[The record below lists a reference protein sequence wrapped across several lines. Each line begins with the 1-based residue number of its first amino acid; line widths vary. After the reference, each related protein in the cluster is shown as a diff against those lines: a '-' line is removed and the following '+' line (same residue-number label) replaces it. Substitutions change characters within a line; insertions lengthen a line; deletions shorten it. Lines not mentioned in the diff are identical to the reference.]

1 MSTSEHLLRIL
12 SVYSRRAETP
22 HIPASALFSF
32 AKKYATR
39 YVDQQ
44 PELED
49 LITYTDETVKAHLYT
64 LSERGKCSL
73 NYDGE
78 AIGKV
83 YYPGYYFDAVA
94 AQYRKLEQRPELPFP
109 NEDTVHI
116 TPPAELIQIVDMGT
130 DFIMWLEQC
139 ATAEEDQLLRLI
151 FPHQLPSCIITSQIM
166 NRSLPDLTMQRI
178 RSYLRSERNAGYMRS
193 KLQAVFPHR
202 DASVRDMISAVLTTP
217 AQVLSGILEP
227 TDFTFHFWSQFA
239 GIIIKDYSSKK
250 DRLAEED
257 AFTQAAFILSYL
269 TVFYKGRA
277 QKTQE
282 IDTAIRR
289 LEQSLRASPY
299 AHSISDVMAF
309 TDSRGVPLSRNLSR
323 DDITKHLAGL
333 LRGESGELGKL
344 VRVNT
349 ANDRQYYISTEN
361 VIRVAVDG
369 VFTAGMELRKHYI
382 DQWSIYMRDDKKVK
396 AMVSDEAFAKSV
408 NAMMAENFPLILALL
423 DEGLLLSCSKHTE
436 FNAAMQEQYNA
447 LFHPKTAKLQST
459 VEILGLSRE
468 ELYNDAR
475 LVLPFWM
482 VTPGLNAVV
491 RFLRSLFLGEPRRRS
506 PKGASARSDDSS
518 EELPDL
524 NDLNKRTTKKMV
536 VDDGAA
542 DSQSARTDSQNA
554 GSRSK
559 AQSAEFQKAIKRLE
573 KEFLGTNRNIDETLH
588 ELADRWNPLLDERAK
603 RNLIEDVNSLTRDFL
618 RRMKVGFR
626 MIPPDANRI
635 RDLARRLSQNDAFS
649 EIRRK
654 KDLERYLELYMLKLL
669 GKIK

>member
-22 HIPASALFSF
+22 HIPASALFLF

-49 LITYTDETVKAHLYT
+49 FIAYTDETVKAHLHT
-64 LSERGKCSL
+64 LNEQGKCSL
-73 NYDGE
+73 IFDGE
-78 AIGKV
+78 AVGKI

-94 AQYRKLEQRPELPFP
+94 AEYRKLEQRPELPFP
-109 NEDTVHI
+109 NEDATHL
-116 TPPAELIQIVDMGT
+116 TPPAELVQIVDMGT
-130 DFIMWLEQC
+130 DFIMWLERC
-139 ATAEEDQLLRLI
+139 AAAEEDELLRLI

-202 DASVRDMISAVLTTP
+202 DASVRDMIAAVLTTP
-217 AQVLSGILEP
+217 AQVLSGIIEP

-289 LEQSLRASPY
+289 LEQSLRATPY
-299 AHSISDVMAF
+299 AHTISDVMAF
-309 TDSRGVPLSRNLSR
+309 TDSRGVPLSKNLSR
-323 DDITKHLAGL
+323 DHITKHLAGL
-333 LRGESGELGKL
+333 LRGESGELGPL

-349 ANDRQYYISTEN
+349 AKDRQYYISREN
-361 VIRVAVDG
+361 AIRVAVDG
-369 VFTAGMELRKHYI
+369 VFTAGLELRKHYI
-382 DQWSIYMRDDKKVK
+382 DQWSGYMRDDKKVK

-423 DEGLLLSCSKHTE
+423 DDGLLLACSKHTE

-447 LFHPKTAKLQST
+447 LFHPKAAKLRST
-459 VEILGLSRE
+459 EEILGLNRE

-482 VTPGLNAVV
+482 VTPGLNAFV
-491 RFLRSLFLGEPRRRS
+491 RLLRRLFLAEPRTRS
-506 PKGASARSDDSS
+506 KGASARSEDGS
-518 EELPDL
+518 EELPDVNGL
-524 NDLNKRTTKKMV
+524 DKRTTKKMV
-536 VDDGAA
+536 VDDGAD
-542 DSQSARTDSQNA
+542 DSQSARTDSRNA
-554 GSRSK
+554 GSKSK
-559 AQSAEFQKAIKRLE
+559 AQSAEFQKAIARLE
-573 KEFLGTNRNIDETLH
+573 KEFLGTNRSIDETLR

>member
-12 SVYSRRAETP
+12 SVYARRAETP
-22 HIPASALFSF
+22 HIPAPALSSF
-32 AKKYATR
+32 ARKYATR

-49 LITYTDETVKAHLYT
+49 LIAYTDETVKAHLHS
-64 LSERGKCSL
+64 LSEQGKCSL
-73 NYDGE
+73 SFDGD

-83 YYPGYYFDAVA
+83 YYPGYFFDAVA

-109 NEDTVHI
+109 NEDAVQL
-116 TPPAELIQIVDMGT
+116 TPPAELVQIVDMGT
-130 DFIMWLEQC
+130 DFVMWLENC
-139 ATAEEDQLLRLI
+139 AKAEEDQLLRLI
-151 FPHQLPSCIITSQIM
+151 FPHQLPSCIITAHIM

-178 RSYLRSERNAGYMRS
+178 RNYLRSERNAGYMRS

-202 DASVRDMISAVLTTP
+202 DASVRDMITAVLTTP

-239 GIIIKDYSSKK
+239 GIIIKDYSTKK

-282 IDTAIRR
+282 FDSALRR
-289 LEQSLRASPY
+289 MEQSLRSSPY
-299 AHSISDVMAF
+299 AHTISDVMAF
-309 TDSRGVPLSRNLSR
+309 TDSRGVPLSKNLSR
-323 DDITKHLAGL
+323 EEITKHLAGL
-333 LRGESGELGKL
+333 LRAESGSIGSL

-349 ANDRQYYISTEN
+349 ANDRQYYISREN
-361 VIRVAVDG
+361 LIRIAVDG
-369 VFTAGMELRKHYI
+369 VFTAGLELRKHYI
-382 DQWSIYMRDDKKVK
+382 DQWADYMRADKKVK
-396 AMVSDEAFAKSV
+396 AMVSDEAFSKSV
-408 NAMMAENFPLILALL
+408 HAMMAENFPLILALL
-423 DEGLLLSCSKHTE
+423 DEGLLLACSKHTQ

-447 LFHPKTAKLQST
+447 LFHPKAAKLRPT
-459 VEILGLSRE
+459 EEILGLNRE

-482 VTPGLNAVV
+482 VTPGLNSVV
-491 RFLRSLFLGEPRRRS
+491 RLLRRLFLGEPRTRS
-506 PKGASARSDDSS
+506 SKGGSTQS
-518 EELPDL
+518 EENSEVTLDA
-524 NDLNKRTTKKMV
+524 NSLNKRTTKKMV
-536 VDDGAA
+536 VDEGAE
-542 DSQSARTDSQNA
+542 DSQSTRTDARNT
-554 GSRSK
+554 GTRSK
-559 AQSAEFQKAIKRLE
+559 AQSAAFQKAIKELE
-573 KEFLGTNRNIDETLH
+573 KEFLGTNRNLDETLH

-635 RDLARRLSQNDAFS
+635 RDLSRRLSQNDAFS

>member
-22 HIPASALFSF
+22 HIPAPALFAF
-32 AKKYATR
+32 AKKYAAR

-44 PELED
+44 TELED
-49 LITYTDETVKAHLYT
+49 LITHTDETVTAHLHS
-64 LSERGKCSL
+64 LSEQGKCILSF
-73 NYDGE
+73 DGK
-78 AIGKV
+78 AIGKI
-83 YYPGYYFDAVA
+83 YYSGYYFDAVA
-94 AQYRKLEQRPELPFP
+94 AEYRKLEQRPELPLP
-109 NEDTVHI
+109 NEDAIHI

-130 DFIMWLEQC
+130 DFVMWLEQS

-151 FPHQLPSCIITSQIM
+151 FPHQLPSCIITSHIM
-166 NRSLPDLTMQRI
+166 NRSLPELTLQRI

-202 DASVRDMISAVLTTP
+202 DASVRDMITAVLTTP

-239 GIIIKDYSSKK
+239 GIIIKDFSSKK

-282 IDTAIRR
+282 HESAIRR

-299 AHSISDVMAF
+299 AHTISDILAF
-309 TDSRGVPLSRNLSR
+309 TDSRGVPLSKNLSR
-323 DDITKHLAGL
+323 EVITKHLAGL
-333 LRGESGELGKL
+333 LRGESGALGSL

-349 ANDRQYYISTEN
+349 ANDRQYYLAREN
-361 VIRVAVDG
+361 LVRVAVDG
-369 VFTAGMELRKHYI
+369 VFTAGLELRKHYI
-382 DQWSIYMRDDKKVK
+382 DQWSNYMRADKKVK

-408 NAMMAENFPLILALL
+408 NAVMTENFPLILALL
-423 DEGLLLSCSKHTE
+423 DEGLLLACSEHTQ

-447 LFHPKTAKLQST
+447 LFHPKTGKLQST
-459 VEILGLSRE
+459 EQILGLNRE

-491 RFLRSLFLGEPRRRS
+491 RFLRRLFLAEPRSRS
-506 PKGASARSDDSS
+506 PRGASARAEEGAEEQDSATTLGS
-518 EELPDL
+518 
-524 NDLNKRTTKKMV
+524 RTTKKMV
-536 VDDGAA
+536 VDDTDDA
-542 DSQSARTDSQNA
+542 QTARSDKPSA

-559 AQSAEFQKAIKRLE
+559 AQSAEFQKAIKQLE
-573 KEFLGTNRNIDETLH
+573 KEFLGTNRNLDETLH
-588 ELADRWNPLLDERAK
+588 ELADRWNPLLDERSK

-626 MIPPDANRI
+626 MIPPDASRI

>member
-1 MSTSEHLLRIL
+1 MSSSEHLVRIL

-22 HIPASALFSF
+22 HIAAAALFSF
-32 AKKYATR
+32 AKKYAAR

-49 LITYTDETVKAHLYT
+49 LITHTDETVTAHLHS
-64 LSERGKCSL
+64 LSEQGRCSL
-73 NYDGE
+73 SFDGNV
-78 AIGKV
+78 IGKV
-83 YYPGYYFDAVA
+83 YYSGYYFDAVA
-94 AQYRKLEQRPELPFP
+94 SEYRKLEQRPELPLP
-109 NEDTVHI
+109 NEDVIHI

-130 DFIMWLEQC
+130 DFVMWLEQS
-139 ATAEEDQLLRLI
+139 ASVEEDQLLRLI
-151 FPHQLPSCIITSQIM
+151 FPHQLPSCIITSHIM
-166 NRSLPDLTMQRI
+166 QRSLPDLTLQRI

-202 DASVRDMISAVLTTP
+202 DASVRDMITAALTTP

-239 GIIIKDYSSKK
+239 GIIIKDYSNKK

-282 IDTAIRR
+282 HDSAIRR

-299 AHSISDVMAF
+299 AHTISDVMGF
-309 TDSRGVPLSRNLSR
+309 TDSRGVPLSKNLSR
-323 DDITKHLAGL
+323 DVITKHLASL
-333 LRGESGELGKL
+333 LRGESGALGAL

-349 ANDRQYYISTEN
+349 TKDQQYYLAREN
-361 VIRVAVDG
+361 LIRVAVDG
-369 VFTAGMELRKHYI
+369 VFTAGLELRKHYI
-382 DQWSIYMRDDKKVK
+382 DQWSNFMREDKKVK

-408 NAMMAENFPLILALL
+408 NAVMAENFPLILALL
-423 DEGLLLSCSKHTE
+423 DEGLLLACSEHTQ

-447 LFHPKTAKLQST
+447 LFLPKTGKLKST
-459 VEILGLSRE
+459 EEILSLNRE

-482 VTPGLNAVV
+482 VTPGLNSVV
-491 RFLRSLFLGEPRRRS
+491 RFLRRLFLAEPRNRS
-506 PKGASARSDDSS
+506 PRGSSARTEESSD
-518 EELPDL
+518 ELATA
-524 NDLNKRTTKKMV
+524 NGISNRTTKKMV
-536 VDDGAA
+536 VDDTD
-542 DSQSARTDSQNA
+542 DSQPARSDKANS

-559 AQSAEFQKAIKRLE
+559 AQSLEFQKAIKQLE
-573 KEFLGTNRNIDETLH
+573 REFLGTNRKLDETLQ

>member
-12 SVYSRRAETP
+12 SVYARRAETP
-22 HIPASALFSF
+22 HIEASALFSF
-32 AKKYATR
+32 AKKYAAR

-49 LITYTDETVKAHLYT
+49 IISHTDETVRAQLHS
-64 LSERGKCSL
+64 LSEQGKCSL
-73 NYDGE
+73 VFDGE
-78 AIGKV
+78 VIGKV
-83 YYPGYYFDAVA
+83 YYPGYFFDTVA
-94 AQYRKLEQRPELPFP
+94 AEYRKLEQRPELPFP
-109 NEDTVHI
+109 NEDTVQL
-116 TPPAELIQIVDMGT
+116 TPPAELVQIVDMGT
-130 DFIMWLEQC
+130 DFIMWLEHC
-139 ATAEEDQLLRLI
+139 ATTEDDQLLRLI

-166 NRSLPDLTMQRI
+166 NRSLPDLTVQRI
-178 RSYLRSERNAGYMRS
+178 RNYLRSERNSGYMRS

-202 DASVRDMISAVLTTP
+202 DASVRDMITAVLTTP

-239 GIIIKDYSSKK
+239 GIIIKDYSNKK

-282 IDTAIRR
+282 VDSAFRR
-289 LEQSLRASPY
+289 LDQSLRSSPF
-299 AHSISDVMAF
+299 AHTISDVMAF
-309 TDSRGVPLSRNLSR
+309 TDPRGVPLSKNLSR
-323 DDITKHLAGL
+323 EAITKHLTEL
-333 LRGESGELGKL
+333 LRGESGALGSL
-344 VRVNT
+344 IRLNT
-349 ANDRQYYISTEN
+349 ANDRQYYIAREN
-361 VIRVAVDG
+361 LIRVAVDG
-369 VFTAGMELRKHYI
+369 VFTAGLELRKHYI
-382 DQWSIYMRDDKKVK
+382 DQWSGYMRADKKVK
-396 AMVSDEAFAKSV
+396 AMVSNEAFTKSV

-423 DEGLLLSCSKHTE
+423 DEGLLLACSEHTQ
-436 FNAAMQEQYNA
+436 FNAAMQEQYNS
-447 LFHPKTAKLQST
+447 LFYPKTSRLKSAE
-459 VEILGLSRE
+459 EILGLNRE

-491 RFLRSLFLGEPRRRS
+491 RFLRRLLLAEPRVRS
-506 PKGASARSDDSS
+506 PKDASGRSEDSS
-518 EELPDL
+518 EGLTETAALS
-524 NDLNKRTTKKMV
+524 KRTTKKMV
-536 VDDGAA
+536 IDGTDDAQPSRG
-542 DSQSARTDSQNA
+542 DSKTP
-554 GSRSK
+554 GTKSK

-626 MIPPDANRI
+626 LIPPDADRI
-635 RDLARRLSQNDAFS
+635 RDLARRLSQNDSFS

>member
-22 HIPASALFSF
+22 HIPAAALCSF
-32 AKKYATR
+32 ARKYATR
-39 YVDQQ
+39 YVEQQ

-49 LITYTDETVKAHLYT
+49 LIAYTDETVKAHLHS
-64 LSERGKCSL
+64 LSEQGKCSL
-73 NYDGE
+73 SFDGD

-83 YYPGYYFDAVA
+83 YYPGYFFDAVA

-109 NEDTVHI
+109 NEDAVQL
-116 TPPAELIQIVDMGT
+116 TPPAELVQIVDMGT
-130 DFIMWLEQC
+130 DFVMWLENC
-139 ATAEEDQLLRLI
+139 AQAEEDQLLRLI
-151 FPHQLPSCIITSQIM
+151 FPHQLPSCIITAHIM

-178 RSYLRSERNAGYMRS
+178 RNYLRSERNAGYMRS

-202 DASVRDMISAVLTTP
+202 DASVRDMITAVLTTP

-239 GIIIKDYSSKK
+239 GIIIKDYSGKK

-277 QKTQE
+277 QKNQE
-282 IDTAIRR
+282 FDSALRR
-289 LEQSLRASPY
+289 MEQSLRSSPY
-299 AHSISDVMAF
+299 AHTISDVMAF
-309 TDSRGVPLSRNLSR
+309 TDSRGVPLSKKLSR
-323 DDITKHLAGL
+323 EEITKHLAGL
-333 LRGESGELGKL
+333 LRAESGKLGSL

-349 ANDRQYYISTEN
+349 ANDRQYYIFREN
-361 VIRVAVDG
+361 LIRLTVDG
-369 VFTAGMELRKHYI
+369 VFTAGLELRKHYI
-382 DQWSIYMRDDKKVK
+382 DQWANYMRADKKVK
-396 AMVSDEAFAKSV
+396 AMVSDEAFSKSV
-408 NAMMAENFPLILALL
+408 HTMMAENFPLILALL
-423 DEGLLLSCSKHTE
+423 DEGLLLACSEHTQ

-447 LFHPKTAKLQST
+447 LFHPKTAKLRPT
-459 VEILGLSRE
+459 EEILGLNRE

-482 VTPGLNAVV
+482 VTPGLNSVV
-491 RFLRSLFLGEPRRRS
+491 RLLRRLFLGEPRTRS
-506 PKGASARSDDSS
+506 SKGGSTQS
-518 EELPDL
+518 EENAEVTPDT
-524 NDLNKRTTKKMV
+524 NSLNKRTTKKMV
-536 VDDGAA
+536 VDDMAE
-542 DSQSARTDSQNA
+542 DSQSTRTDARNT

-559 AQSAEFQKAIKRLE
+559 AQSAAFQKAIKELE
-573 KEFLGTNRNIDETLH
+573 KEFLGTNRNLDETLH

-635 RDLARRLSQNDAFS
+635 RDLSRRLSQNDAFS